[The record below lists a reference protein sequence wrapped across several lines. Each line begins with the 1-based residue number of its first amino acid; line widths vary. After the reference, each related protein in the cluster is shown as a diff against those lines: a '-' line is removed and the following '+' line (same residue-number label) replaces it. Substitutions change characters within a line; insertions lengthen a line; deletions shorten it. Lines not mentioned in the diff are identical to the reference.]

1 MAETTDES
9 PGNTRTLNGVGTRLY
24 GNKAKCPACR
34 SVIKRKC
41 FCLIFIPIIPLKQF
55 RVKPVTATR
64 YTPVVGCHRK
74 MSGTRFFA
82 PLANLSDKAVRN

>member
-24 GNKAKCPACR
+24 GNKAKCPACY

-41 FCLIFIPIIPLKQF
+41 FCIVFIPVIPLRQF

-64 YTPVVGCHRK
+64 YLGRRLPPEK
-74 MSGTRFFA
+74 
-82 PLANLSDKAVRN
+82 VRNSIFRAAGQTKR